1 MLRIRLRRVGAK
13 KNPSYR
19 IVVADAK
26 SPRNGRFVE
35 NIGTYNP
42 HATSAEAVNLQEDRA
57 FYWLGVG
64 AQPSDSVARLFKANG
79 TTERFEAIKS
89 GRPVEAAAEEAAAD
103 A

>member
-13 KNPSYR
+13 KNPTYR

-42 HATSAEAVNLQEDRA
+42 HADSATAVNVKEDRA

-64 AQPSDSVARLFKANG
+64 AQPSDSVARLFKASG
-79 TTERFEAIKS
+79 TAERFEAIKS
-89 GRPVEAAAEEAAAD
+89 GRPAEAAAEEAAD